1 MTEIHIS
8 SLIIQAPQ
16 AHFSAL
22 QSLLTQ
28 FPRLEIAAIDTTKGK
43 IIVVVEASSLRELD
57 QMMATIKDLEGVI
70 TVTLVYHH
78 VEQQSALEEDIS

>member
-1 MTEIHIS
+1 MTEVHIS

-16 AHFSAL
+16 TYFSAL
-22 QSLLTQ
+22 QSTLGQ
-28 FPRLEIAAIDTTKGK
+28 FPRLEIAAIDAAKGK
-43 IIVVVEASSLRELD
+43 IIVVFEANTLLELD

-78 VEQQSALEEDIS
+78 VDQQSALEEDIS